1 MPDPI
6 QPPSA
11 QVVLIVHDDLG
22 ISEALAIALEAIGAA
37 VLQVN
42 RTMDARMVIQGAS
55 GLTAVM
61 SRCSLD
67 LRNDQP
73 LLSWVAEHR
82 PEVAL
87 VALCST
93 PGHSHEHLP
102 TRCQLLS
109 PPFDGLDLKRALVEA
124 RLMAFE
130 RAPEL

>member
-6 QPPSA
+6 PPSSA
-11 QVVLIVHDDLG
+11 QLVLIVHDDLG
-22 ISEALAIALEAIGAA
+22 VSEALAIALEVVGAA

-42 RTMDARMVIQGAS
+42 RTMDARLVIQGAS

-67 LRNDQP
+67 LPNDQP

-93 PGHSHEHLP
+93 PGHIHNHHQ
-102 TRCQLLS
+102 RGANC
-109 PPFDGLDLKRALVEA
+109 
-124 RLMAFE
+124 
-130 RAPEL
+130 

>member
-22 ISEALAIALEAIGAA
+22 VSEALAIALEAIGATT
-37 VLQVN
+37 LQVN

-67 LRNDQP
+67 LPTDQP

-82 PEVAL
+82 PGVAL

-93 PGHSHEHLP
+93 PGHSHEHLL

-109 PPFDGLDLKRALVEA
+109 PRSTDWI
-124 RLMAFE
+124 
-130 RAPEL
+130 